1 MQVLA
6 AWLVVPAGSRW
17 SYVLLAAVGIVAGMV
32 SGIPAWRS
40 DDLFFVVVSSWA
52 IVSGGIELLAGIRAR
67 RTGGMLSRD
76 AISVGALGV
85 LLGVVL
91 LLIPAGFLQEYTIDK
106 AGTFV
111 LSGIILGV
119 GMFGGYAAIVAV
131 FLGIAGLTPKQIDA
145 ATAASG
151 FERQRRSR
159 GARRRA
165 MSDEKPPAGTFCGPC
180 TCLLIAAGCG
190 VFAMV
195 VTLVSTGA
203 FTSRVNASIANG
215 TYERADPVALGLV
228 VGGGAFIVTL
238 LILAMLILAVDPAD
252 VTKTIDRPCCTT
264 RTRGRRPRLRG
275 DRPPRLL
282 LIRAPSRTGRNIG
295 SDRSACP

>member
-1 MQVLA
+1 MSAPARAFTIRHVQLLRALFAAVAALMITFSSDHSAPVGLSVFSGFVLITALVQVLA

-52 IVSGGIELLAGIRAR
+52 IVSGGIEVLAGIRAR

-145 ATAASG
+145 ATAASDSNDSAAPAEHG
-151 FERQRRSR
+151 GER
-159 GARRRA
+159 
-165 MSDEKPPAGTFCGPC
+165 
-180 TCLLIAAGCG
+180 
-190 VFAMV
+190 
-195 VTLVSTGA
+195 
-203 FTSRVNASIANG
+203 
-215 TYERADPVALGLV
+215 
-228 VGGGAFIVTL
+228 
-238 LILAMLILAVDPAD
+238 
-252 VTKTIDRPCCTT
+252 
-264 RTRGRRPRLRG
+264 
-275 DRPPRLL
+275 
-282 LIRAPSRTGRNIG
+282 
-295 SDRSACP
+295 